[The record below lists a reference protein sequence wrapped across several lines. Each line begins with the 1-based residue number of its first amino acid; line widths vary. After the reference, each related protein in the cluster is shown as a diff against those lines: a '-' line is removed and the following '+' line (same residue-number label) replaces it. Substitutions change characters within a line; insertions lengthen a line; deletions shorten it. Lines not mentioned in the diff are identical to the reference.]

1 MKLAAVESSS
11 RLLSLKH
18 DNLLTATFARD
29 TYQPSYRGMSLGFCV
44 QTVFLLNF

>member
-18 DNLLTATFARD
+18 NLLTATFARD

-44 QTVFLLNF
+44 QTIFLLNF